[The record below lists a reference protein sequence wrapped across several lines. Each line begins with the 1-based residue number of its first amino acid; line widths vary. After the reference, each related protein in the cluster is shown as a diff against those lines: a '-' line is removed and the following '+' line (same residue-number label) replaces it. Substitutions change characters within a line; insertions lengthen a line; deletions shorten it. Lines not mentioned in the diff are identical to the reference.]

1 MGVFLKE
8 NDSLIGTIYLYDENP
23 AAGVGFI
30 SYCFGS
36 GFWGNGYATETV
48 RVVLRYGFD
57 EIDYNNIVTFAA
69 ESNIRSQNVLQRLGF
84 KNEATLRMRDKTN
97 SALKTVFIFR

>member
-1 MGVFLKE
+1 M
-8 NDSLIGTIYLYDENP
+8 
-23 AAGVGFI
+23 GFI
-30 SYCFGS
+30 SYCFDS

-57 EIDYNNIVTFAA
+57 EIGYNNIVTFAA

-84 KNEATLRMRDKTN
+84 KNEATLRMRDKTEFGIEDCVYF
-97 SALKTVFIFR
+97 SLIEEEMK